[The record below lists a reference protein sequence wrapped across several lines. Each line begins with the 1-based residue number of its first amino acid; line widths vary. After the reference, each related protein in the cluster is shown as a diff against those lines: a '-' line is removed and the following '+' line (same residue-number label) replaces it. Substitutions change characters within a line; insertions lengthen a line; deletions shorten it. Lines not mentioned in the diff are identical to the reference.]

1 MPRIECIEDVVERQL
16 CTGCGA
22 CAWAEPGRYVMQDV
36 PSLGRRPLHVAD
48 AAETTGL
55 ALSVCPGHA
64 LSHSYDVRDLPILKD
79 LESCWGP
86 VLEVHEGHATDEAMR
101 GAASSGGLASALAV
115 FALEH
120 LGAEGVL
127 QIRQSGERPLAN
139 VATFSRNRSDVIASS
154 GSRYS
159 PASPCEALADIEG
172 TPGQSVFIG
181 KPCDVAA
188 VSKAALYKPAFAEK
202 IAFTVGFFCA
212 GVPSTAGLLEFMNQV
227 GATDPKQVVSVKF
240 RGNGWPGNWVVKWLD
255 SAGELRTA
263 ERTYAESWGFLQA
276 YRQWRCHICPD
287 HSGEFADIAVGD
299 PWYRSV
305 LPGEAGSSLI
315 VVRSERGRSVLA
327 AAIKAGCVKLT
338 RTNVPEILPLS
349 QKNLLKARGA
359 LWGRLLALRIAGA
372 AVPNYRGFSTL
383 THWWHALTWREKT
396 QSLIGT
402 LIRVRRRRL
411 RAPISLYE
419 EPSCAHRVKQVAGKG
434 K

>member
-36 PSLGRRPLHVAD
+36 PSLGRRPLHVAA

-127 QIRQSGERPLAN
+127 QIRQSSERPLAN

-172 TPGQSVFIG
+172 ANGQSVFIG

-240 RGNGWPGNWVVKWLD
+240 RGNGWPGNWVVKWRD
-255 SAGELRTA
+255 TAGELRTA

-276 YRQWRCHICPD
+276 YRPWRCHICPD

-359 LWGRLLALRIAGA
+359 LWGRLMAMRLAR
-372 AVPNYRGFSTL
+372 VPTPHYVGFRTFS
-383 THWWHALTWREKT
+383 HWIKDL
-396 QSLIGT
+396 SLIEKLQSVYGT
-402 LIRVRRRRL
+402 LKRL
-411 RAPISLYE
+411 RSRKLLSRLSIYKRE
-419 EPSCAHRVKQVAGKG
+419 
-434 K
+434 